1 MFILL
6 WIWRSF
12 KRFFN
17 HHFFVCIKINSFRFR
32 RRRKC
37 EKSTN
42 ETKNETD
49 KKNDVITR
57 DVNDQDANWIN
68 FDMNDS
74 DSNDSL
80 MKNSLTLLTKTSKI
94 KSIKRKLN
102 DVVFIKKRFKTKKI
116 IRADFDN
123 DDNRVRSTKRK
134 SKKKSMTNA
143 MIEMQKMKFVDFISQ
158 FEIEM
163 RQRSQQH
170 EEIMTKINETI
181 LTAKMQHEKTM
192 MRLKIELKKTFQRSE

>member
-1 MFILL
+1 
-6 WIWRSF
+6 
-12 KRFFN
+12 
-17 HHFFVCIKINSFRFR
+17 
-32 RRRKC
+32 
-37 EKSTN
+37 
-42 ETKNETD
+42 
-49 KKNDVITR
+49 
-57 DVNDQDANWIN
+57 
-68 FDMNDS
+68 MNDS